1 MTWLLIIKQRSK
13 VSSHNVVA
21 ILGCS
26 LMVFF
31 DVITP
36 MEVFSSIRGETLLLV
51 IAFMIIHG
59 KLEQRGF
66 AEFLKRVLLYG
77 NPSPTWLLARV
88 SLLSGTLAA
97 LIMDNGAVT
106 FLSPLVFRLCDENRL
121 EIEPFMLALATSAN
135 IGSIATVIG
144 NVKNLIIMETIPMI
158 SFLGFFTRM
167 IPIAIIGLVLNTI
180 FLMFYYRKSFAGR
193 SIKPYKPPKNIT
205 TSQTSSTNLLPQ
217 NVIPGEAATPHEL
230 PVMETSYDSDEDNF
244 ASGIMSDSDGR
255 DENSDMES
263 NDDESLHSEGENSNL
278 LARKKNPLLARPQ
291 FTNAFSSSPDQIPP
305 PRNYAYEHT
314 VYMNDDDNDVTSPW
328 VIRRE
333 SGYNHNQRQTQ
344 PALTRFAWA
353 APNPES
359 STLGLQGIGSNI
371 QKQTERF
378 ISDTKN
384 FFGNGYLWKNSFFI
398 TIMFG
403 MYLALFFEK
412 SFGWTTVTVASL
424 LLFID
429 KKNASNVINKIN
441 WGIIVYLIGI
451 FGVMR
456 GLYATPMPDLLWYQ
470 YEEMFIRP
478 DVRNISI
485 SMFALALMST
495 VFALTLTSVP
505 AVLLILPYI
514 PNIIEPSLRNN
525 AGYLLAWNVVLIG
538 NLSARRSSAGLIV
551 SEIAKDHLFDTPLI
565 RPHEF
570 RVWGKYSVW
579 STFIISIVGTLMIS
593 SFLK

>member
-1 MTWLLIIKQRSK
+1 MKQRSK

-26 LMVFF
+26 LMVLF
-31 DVITP
+31 DVVTP
-36 MEVFSSIRGETLLLV
+36 MEVFSSFRGETLLLV
-51 IAFMIIHG
+51 VAFMIIHG

-66 AEFLKRVLLYG
+66 VEFLKRVLLYG
-77 NPSPTWLLARV
+77 NPSPAWLLARV
-88 SLLSGTLAA
+88 SFLSGTLAA

-121 EIEPFMLALATSAN
+121 EIEPFMIALATSAN
-135 IGSIATVIG
+135 IGSVATVIG
-144 NVKNLIIMETIPMI
+144 NVKNLIIVETIPEI
-158 SFLGFFTRM
+158 SFFEFFAQMT
-167 IPIAIIGLVLNTI
+167 PLAIMGLVLNTI
-180 FLMFYYRKSFAGR
+180 FLTFYYRKSFADR
-193 SIKPYKPPKNIT
+193 TIKPYKPPKNIN
-205 TSQTSSTNLLPQ
+205 TSPTSTNLLPQ
-217 NVIPGEAATPHEL
+217 NAVAGITATSREIPA
-230 PVMETSYDSDEDNF
+230 MESSYDSDEDNF

-278 LARKKNPLLARPQ
+278 LARKKNTLLTRPQ
-291 FTNAFSSSPDQIPP
+291 FANEFSSSPDRLPP
-305 PRNYAYEHT
+305 LRNYAYEQT

-333 SGYNHNQRQTQ
+333 SGFNYNQRQSQ

-353 APNPES
+353 APDPES
-359 STLGLQGIGSNI
+359 NSRGLQGLGSNI

-384 FFGNGYLWKNSFFI
+384 FFGNGCLWKNAFFI

-403 MYLALFFEK
+403 MYLALFLEK
-412 SFGWTTVTVASL
+412 SFGWSTVTVASL

-429 KKNASNVINKIN
+429 KKNVSNVINKIN
-441 WGIIVYLIGI
+441 WGIVVYLIGI

-456 GLYATPMPDLLWYQ
+456 GLYATPIPDLLWYQ

-478 DVRNISI
+478 DIRKISI
-485 SMFALALMST
+485 SMFALAFMST
-495 VFALTLTSVP
+495 VFALSLTSVP

-525 AGYLLAWNVVLIG
+525 AGYLLAWNVVLVG

-551 SEIAKDHLFDTPLI
+551 SEIAKDQLFDTPLV

-570 RVWGKYSVW
+570 KVWGKYSVW
-579 STFIISIVGTLMIS
+579 STFIISIVGTLMIYIS
-593 SFLK
+593 S